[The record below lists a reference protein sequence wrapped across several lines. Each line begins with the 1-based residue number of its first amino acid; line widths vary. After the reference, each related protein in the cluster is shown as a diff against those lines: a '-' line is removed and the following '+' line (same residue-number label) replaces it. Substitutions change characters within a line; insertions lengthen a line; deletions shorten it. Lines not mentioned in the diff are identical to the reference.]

1 VPGERLNLSAAAR
14 RAKRPLGD
22 AAEHF
27 GLVVRSG
34 RKYGLTIDRDTYA
47 VINKRSSF
55 YWKREIN
62 PRLWDAIA
70 GDYEDEDHRIL
81 TDEWCARQ
89 RDDALA
95 NFDLNMAYFAS
106 LDTTEFNSALSTA
119 VAAQRGMREVHDL
132 NDWKGKRGLYVMVL
146 DRFRQ
151 VYVGVTESEG
161 GVLKRVRQHWTQSK
175 QFDRLL
181 WGGVNES
188 ILSIDSFRPLDTTRI
203 FAARVRDPFALEH
216 KVIESL
222 PSKFVLNRTFGGRGN
237 LVGFASMLGA
247 DIVKTH
253 ELCGPGQGLPSTEN
267 ETP

>member
-1 VPGERLNLSAAAR
+1 VNAPVPDERLNLSAAAR
-14 RAKRPLGD
+14 RATKPSD
-22 AAEHF
+22 AAAVHF
-27 GLVVRSG
+27 GLEVRSG
-34 RKYGLTIDRDTYA
+34 RKYGLRIDRDTYA

-55 YWKREIN
+55 YWKREVN

-70 GDYEDEDHRIL
+70 EDYEDEDHRFL
-81 TDEWCARQ
+81 TDEWCERQ
-89 RDDALA
+89 REDALA

-106 LDTTEFNSALSTA
+106 LDTTEFNDAVDSA
-119 VAAQRGMREVHDL
+119 VAAQRGMHVVHDL
-132 NDWKGKRGLYVMVL
+132 NEWKGKRGLYVMVL

-161 GVLKRVRQHWTQSK
+161 GVLKRIQQHWTQSK

-188 ILSIDSFRPLDTTRI
+188 ILSIDSFRALDTTRI

-237 LVGFASMLGA
+237 LVGFASALGA
-247 DIVKTH
+247 NIVKTH
-253 ELCGPGQGLPSTEN
+253 ELDSDAR
-267 ETP
+267 